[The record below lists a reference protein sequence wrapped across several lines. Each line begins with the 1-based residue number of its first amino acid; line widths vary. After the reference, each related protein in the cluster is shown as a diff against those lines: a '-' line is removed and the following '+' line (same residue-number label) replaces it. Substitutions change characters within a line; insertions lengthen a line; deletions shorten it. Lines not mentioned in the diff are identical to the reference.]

1 MTGVNSRERDGA
13 LSHGHGGQL
22 PRGVQG
28 AADPNFTCAVRAFAQ
43 MFPYRRFGGGALA
56 VYLDGEPVVDV
67 WTGWSDRRGKRRWNA
82 DTAPMVFSA
91 TKGVAA
97 TVIHRL
103 ADRGLIDYDAPVAEY
118 WPEFAARGKE
128 SVLVRHVLAHRSG
141 LSALE
146 HDLTVDEVLDWSTMT
161 AALAEAAPLWQPG
174 YSYAY
179 HALTQGWLIGEVLQ
193 RATGLSV
200 GELFDREVASPAE
213 AEVWIGLPE
222 RFESRVAYL
231 TVGDTLQQHIVD
243 QAARLA
249 AGEIDWSDR
258 ALTLGGAFPSAL
270 VDGDRGFNEARVHR
284 AAIPAAGG
292 IATARGLA
300 SIWGAVVSSDRE
312 RQLLSPQTLALASA
326 PQSEGMPFF
335 PQPEPWSRWGM
346 GLQLDSAARRYLS
359 ARSVGHDGAGG
370 QVAFADPASRVGF
383 AFVTNRMEAI
393 DPRGTAMI
401 DALRHALGLSR

>member
-1 MTGVNSRERDGA
+1 MTTTV
-13 LSHGHGGQL
+13 H
-22 PRGVQG
+22 G
-28 AADPNFTCAVRAFAQ
+28 AAAPEFEGVREAFRQSFDGQPA
-43 MFPYRRFGGGALA
+43 MGAALA
-56 VYLDGEPVVDV
+56 IEIDGQPVVDLWGGIADV
-67 WTGWSDRRGKRRWNA
+67 RTGAPWQQ
-82 DTAPMVFSA
+82 DTLGVVFSCS
-91 TKGVAA
+91 KGLMAVLAA
-97 TVIHRL
+97 RAVQQGIL
-103 ADRGLIDYDAPVAEY
+103 DYDAPVAQY

-146 HDLTVDEVLDWSTMT
+146 RDLAVDDVLDWQTMT
-161 AALAEAAPLWQPG
+161 SVLADAAPLWQPG

-179 HALTQGWLIGEVLQ
+179 HALTQGWLIGEVLR
-193 RATGLSV
+193 RATGVSIS
-200 GELFDREVASPAE
+200 ELFAREIARPAD

-222 RFESRVAYL
+222 QHEDRVAFL
-231 TVGDTLQQHIVD
+231 TVGDTLRQHIAD

-249 AGEIDWSDR
+249 EGEIDWSDR

-270 VDGDRGFNEARVHR
+270 VEGDTGFNEARVHR

-292 IATARGLA
+292 IASARGLA
-300 SIWGAVVSSDRE
+300 AVWGAVVRSDRE

-335 PQPEPWSRWGM
+335 PQPEPWPRWGM

-370 QVAFADPASRVGF
+370 QVAFADPAARVGF
-383 AFVTNRMEAI
+383 AFITNRMEAV
-393 DPRGTAMI
+393 DPRGTAI
-401 DALRHALGLSR
+401 VDALRVALG